1 MIEGLM
7 LLVGCSGLL
16 YYTFKFK
23 DENEMQSKELEN
35 MRHYLLNKYQDEL
48 KRKYSEKDFDYT
60 ANIMDF
66 CLKLRNMDNETLKK
80 GIWHGERVL
89 FRIVLNGSD
98 LFHFLCK
105 MAVLPSLY
113 KKEVCKDVL

>member
-35 MRHYLLNKYQDEL
+35 MRHYLLDKYQDEL

-66 CLKLRNMDNETLKK
+66 CLKLRNMDPNKIY
-80 GIWHGERVL
+80 GIEKDAEGNHILMKYEIRECGMWPNYFKVL
-89 FRIVLNGSD
+89 DDEQESGQSD
-98 LFHFLCK
+98 
-105 MAVLPSLY
+105 
-113 KKEVCKDVL
+113 E

>member
-35 MRHYLLNKYQDEL
+35 MRHYLLDKYQGQKLLIRYSPDLKKVYVLDSISKEL
-48 KRKYSEKDFDYT
+48 EPIQLLDKNKNATMHRHK
-60 ANIMDF
+60 
-66 CLKLRNMDNETLKK
+66 LKLSEL
-80 GIWHGERVL
+80 GGQ
-89 FRIVLNGSD
+89 
-98 LFHFLCK
+98 
-105 MAVLPSLY
+105 
-113 KKEVCKDVL
+113 